1 MVAGWLMATG
11 NSSSLAGKVA
21 VVTGAGRGLG
31 RAYADALAVRGA
43 RVCVAEVDPESG
55 ARAAAALPDG
65 RFFETDVGDADQV
78 QACLAFVLRE
88 FGQVDVLVNNAGNV
102 GLFPSLDI
110 TREQWDAVLRVNL
123 ISTFLCSQAFG
134 RQMIRQGEGGAIV
147 NVSSIASLSTFPMRA
162 SYAAAKAGINTLTRV
177 LAVEWAAHGIRV
189 NAVAPG
195 MTVTERSADLKKT
208 GLFDDAAIVA
218 RIPLGRMAAPREIA
232 EVVALLASPE
242 ASYVTGQV
250 WFVDGGWT
258 ARGTV

>member
-1 MVAGWLMATG
+1 MATG